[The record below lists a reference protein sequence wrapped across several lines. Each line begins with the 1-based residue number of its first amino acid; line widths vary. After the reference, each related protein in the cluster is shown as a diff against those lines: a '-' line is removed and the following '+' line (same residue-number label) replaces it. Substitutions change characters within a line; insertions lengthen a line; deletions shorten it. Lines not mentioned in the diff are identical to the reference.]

1 VTTSPSIPPTT
12 TPTPETPSLTDG
24 KSSVLGEAIAKAPA
38 GSEPKA
44 GDAPADGDKPKSA
57 AEPAPTDYG
66 DFTVPEGITLTQES
80 LDTAK
85 GLFKEAGLSK
95 ETAQK
100 FMDMHTAAVK
110 AMAEGPANL
119 WKETQET
126 WVEELRSD
134 PVIGKGI
141 DNGQVGGSISKMLS
155 LLPDVESSAMREAFN
170 FTGAGNHPAIV
181 RGLYQLSKLLTE
193 PGHVQGR
200 PAPQAKER
208 PSGAH
213 AIYPNL
219 VKKD

>member
-1 VTTSPSIPPTT
+1 LPSTQQT
-12 TPTPETPSLTDG
+12 TPTTPETPSLTDG
-24 KSSVLGEAIAKAPA
+24 KSSILAEALDKAP
-38 GSEPKA
+38 GETPPA
-44 GDAPADGDKPKSA
+44 GDPS
-57 AEPAPTDYG
+57 AEPDKSKEPAAGAPTDYG

-80 LDTAK
+80 LDAAK
-85 GLFKEAGLSK
+85 ALFKDSGLSK
-95 ETAQK
+95 DQAQR

-119 WKETQET
+119 WRETQET
-126 WVEELRSD
+126 WIEELRSD
-134 PVIGKGI
+134 PKIGRGI
-141 DNGQVGGSISKMLS
+141 DDGTVGASISKMIS
-155 LLPDVESSAMREAFN
+155 LLPDASASAMREAFN

-181 RGLYQLSKLLTE
+181 RGLHELSKLLTE

-200 PAPQAKER
+200 PAPQGKER

>member
-1 VTTSPSIPPTT
+1 
-12 TPTPETPSLTDG
+12 
-24 KSSVLGEAIAKAPA
+24 
-38 GSEPKA
+38 
-44 GDAPADGDKPKSA
+44 
-57 AEPAPTDYG
+57 
-66 DFTVPEGITLTQES
+66 
-80 LDTAK
+80 
-85 GLFKEAGLSK
+85 LSK
-95 ETAQK
+95 DQAQK

-134 PVIGKGI
+134 PTIGKGI
-141 DNGQVGGSISKMLS
+141 DNGQVGGAISKMLS
-155 LLPDVESSAMREAFN
+155 LLPDTMSQPMREAFN

-200 PAPQAKER
+200 PAPQGKER

>member
-1 VTTSPSIPPTT
+1 M
-12 TPTPETPSLTDG
+12 TPTPTPTPDPTPSLTDG
-24 KSSVLGEAIAKAPA
+24 KSSILAEALGKAP
-38 GSEPKA
+38 GETPPA
-44 GDAPADGDKPKSA
+44 GDAGKEPAKPEDKPA
-57 AEPAPTDYG
+57 GAPTDYG

-80 LDTAK
+80 LDQAK
-85 GLFKEAGLSK
+85 TLFKDAGLSK
-95 ETAQK
+95 ESAQR

-119 WKETQET
+119 WRETQET
-126 WVEELRSD
+126 WIEELRSD
-134 PVIGKGI
+134 PAIGRGI
-141 DNGQVGGSISKMLS
+141 DDGTVGASISKMIS
-155 LLPDVESSAMREAFN
+155 LLPDAEASAMREAFN

-181 RGLYQLSKLLTE
+181 RGLHKLSKLMTE

-200 PAPQAKER
+200 PAPQGKER